1 MPLCACMTQDQ
12 LLAFAVVA
20 GMMVMFVWG
29 RIRYDLV
36 AGLALLVAL
45 LVGVVPFDRAF
56 SGFSNDI
63 LVVIGAAL
71 LVSAAVTRSRLMEG
85 ALQALGPRITSVR
98 AQVILLVATVTVL
111 SAFVKNIGALAIMLP
126 VAFQMAKRSNVSPSV
141 FLMPMSFGSLLGGL
155 MTLIG
160 TSPNIIVSELRHEL
174 TGTPFSMFD
183 FTPVG
188 LGLSVIGIAFLGFAW
203 KLLPRDRKGESSLAE
218 GIDIQDYVTEG
229 RVGPKSSFAGETLR
243 ALRKKL
249 SRDVSVNAV
258 VRDGEPRPATQ
269 DTVLQE
275 DDHVILE
282 GEPAAL
288 DAAVKTAGLE
298 LEGDHRE
305 RTPGKPDAEI
315 GTLEA
320 VIGPGSMLIGRT
332 AARLA
337 LHERFNVNMI
347 AVSRSGDRLTD
358 RLRDIRLYA
367 GDVIVLQGPLDEMS
381 DVLRELGCLPLAP
394 REIHLGTVRRGLV
407 PIVVLTVAMILA
419 ATGKLPV
426 GIAFF
431 GAGLAIILLGSLTVR
446 EAYNSIEWPLLV
458 MIGALIPVSE
468 AIRSTGGADVIA
480 SALANTA
487 HALPPWGAVVLIM
500 AAAMALTPF
509 LNNAATVLVMAPI
522 AVSFADRL
530 GFAPDAFLMAVAIG
544 AGCDFLT
551 PIGHQCNLLVY
562 GPGGYKF
569 GDYARLGAP
578 LSALVLAL
586 GTPLILLVWPLTR

>member
-1 MPLCACMTQDQ
+1 MTQDQ
-12 LLAFAVVA
+12 LLAFAVIA
-20 GMMVMFVWG
+20 GMMAMFVWG

-36 AGLALLVAL
+36 AGLALLVAI
-45 LVGVVPFDRAF
+45 LVGVVPFDKAF

-63 LVVIGAAL
+63 LVVVGAAL
-71 LVSAAVTRSRLMEG
+71 LVSAAVTRSRLMESL
-85 ALQALGPRITSVR
+85 LQALGPHISSIRL
-98 AQVILLVATVTVL
+98 QVILLVTAVTVL
-111 SAFVKNIGALAIMLP
+111 SAFVKNIGALAMMLP

-141 FLMPMSFGSLLGGL
+141 FLMPMAFGSLLGGL

-160 TSPNIIVSELRHEL
+160 TSPNIIVSELRQEL
-174 TGTPFSMFD
+174 VGRPFSMFD

-188 LGLSVIGIAFLGFAW
+188 LGLSLLGILFLAFAF
-203 KLLPRDRKGESSLAE
+203 KLLPQDRKGESSLAA

-229 RVGPKSSFAGETLR
+229 RVGPRSSFAGETLR
-243 ALRKKL
+243 ALRKKFGK
-249 SRDVSVNAV
+249 DVSVNAV
-258 VRDGEPRPATQ
+258 VREDEKKVASQ
-269 DTVLQE
+269 DTVLRE
-275 DDHVILE
+275 GDRVILE

-288 DAAVKTAGLE
+288 DEAVKKAGLE
-298 LEGDHRE
+298 LEGDDRE
-305 RTPGKPDAEI
+305 TKAEKPDEEI
-315 GTLEA
+315 GALEA
-320 VIGPGSMLIGRT
+320 VIGPDSLLIGNT
-332 AARLA
+332 AGRLA

-347 AVSRSGDRLTD
+347 AVSRSGERLTE

-367 GDVIVLQGPLDEMS
+367 GDVIVLQGPLGGMS

-407 PIVVLTVAMILA
+407 PIAVLVVAMVLA

-431 GAGLAIILLGSLTVR
+431 GAGLAVILLGSLTVR
-446 EAYNSIEWPLLV
+446 EAYASVEWPLLV
-458 MIGALIPVSE
+458 MIGALIPVGD

-480 SALANTA
+480 SALAQAA
-487 HALPPWGAVVLIM
+487 HALPAWGAVALIM

-522 AVSFADRL
+522 AASFAQRL
-530 GFAPDAFLMAVAIG
+530 GFSPDAFLMAVAVG

-551 PIGHQCNLLVY
+551 PIGHQCNMLVF

-578 LSALVLAL
+578 LSVLVLL
-586 GTPLILLVWPLTR
+586 VGTPLILLVWPLAR

>member
-1 MPLCACMTQDQ
+1 MSKDQ
-12 LLAFAVVA
+12 ILAFAIIA
-20 GMMVMFVWG
+20 GMMVLFVWG

-45 LVGVVPFDRAF
+45 IVGVVPFDQAF

-63 LVVIGAAL
+63 IVIIGAAL

-85 ALQALGPRITSVR
+85 LLQKLGPHLSSIR
-98 AQVILLVATVTVL
+98 AQVILLVTVVTVL
-111 SAFVKNIGALAIMLP
+111 SAFVKNIGALAMMLP
-126 VAFQMAKRSNVSPSV
+126 VAFQMAKRSKVSPSV
-141 FLMPMSFGSLLGGL
+141 FLMPMAFGSLLGGL

-160 TSPNIIVSELRHEL
+160 TSPNIIVSELRQEL
-174 TGTPFSMFD
+174 AGKPFSMFD
-183 FTPVG
+183 FMPVG
-188 LGLSVIGIAFLGFAW
+188 AGLALLGIVFLAFAY
-203 KLLPRDRKGESSLAE
+203 KLLPQDRKGESSLAE

-229 RVGPKSSFAGETLR
+229 RVGPQSSFAGETLR

-249 SRDVSVNAV
+249 SKDVSVNAV
-258 VRDGEPRPATQ
+258 VRDGEQKVASQ
-269 DTVLQE
+269 DTVLRE
-275 DDHVILE
+275 DDRVILE

-298 LEGDHRE
+298 LEGDDRD
-305 RTPGKPDAEI
+305 TKAASPDAEI

-320 VIGPGSMLIGRT
+320 VIGPDSLLVGHT
-332 AARLA
+332 AGRLA

-347 AVSRSGDRLTD
+347 AVSRSGDRLTE

-367 GDVIVLQGPLDEMS
+367 GDVIVLQGPIAGMS

-394 REIHLGTVRRGLV
+394 RPIPLGNVRRGLV
-407 PIVVLTVAMILA
+407 PIAVLAVAMILA

-431 GAGLAIILLGSLTVR
+431 GAGLAIVLLGSLTVR
-446 EAYNSIEWPLLV
+446 EAYESIEWPLLL

-468 AIRSTGGADVIA
+468 AIRTTGGADVIA
-480 SALANTA
+480 SALANVA
-487 HALPPWGAVVLIM
+487 HSLPAWGAVALIM

-522 AVSFADRL
+522 AASFADRL
-530 GFAPDAFLMAVAIG
+530 DFSPDAFLMAVAVG

-578 LSALVLAL
+578 LSLLVLL
-586 GTPLILLVWPLTR
+586 TGTLLILLVWPLAR

>member
-1 MPLCACMTQDQ
+1 MTQDQ
-12 LLAFAVVA
+12 WLAFSVIA

-36 AGLALLVAL
+36 AGLGLLVAL
-45 LVGVVPFDRAF
+45 LVGVVPFDQAF
-56 SGFSNDI
+56 TGFSNDI
-63 LVVIGAAL
+63 VVIVGAAL

-85 ALQALGPRITSVR
+85 LLQRLGPRLTSVR
-98 AQVILLVATVTVL
+98 AQVIVLVTVVTVL
-111 SAFVKNIGALAIMLP
+111 SAFVKNIGALAMMLP
-126 VAFQMAKRSNVSPSV
+126 VAFQMAKRSKVSPSV
-141 FLMPMSFGSLLGGL
+141 FLMPMAFGSLLGGL

-160 TSPNIIVSELRHEL
+160 TSPNIIVSQLRQELA
-174 TGTPFSMFD
+174 GKPFSMFD

-188 LGLSVIGIAFLGFAW
+188 LGLSLLGIAFLAVGY
-203 KLLPRDRKGESSLAE
+203 KLLPQDRKGEGTLAE

-229 RVGPKSSFAGETLR
+229 RVGPKSGFAGETLR

-249 SRDVSVNAV
+249 SNGVSVNAV
-258 VRDGEPRPATQ
+258 VREGEKKASQ
-269 DTVLQE
+269 DTVLRE

-288 DAAVKTAGLE
+288 DEAVKAAGLE
-298 LEGDHRE
+298 LEGDDRE
-305 RTPGKPDAEI
+305 TKVDKPDEEI
-315 GTLEA
+315 GTFEA
-320 VIGPGSMLIGRT
+320 VIGPGSMLAGKT

-347 AVSRSGDRLTD
+347 AVSRSGDRLTE

-367 GDVIVLQGPLDEMS
+367 GDVIVLQGPMGAMS
-381 DVLRELGCLPLAP
+381 EVLRDLGCLPLAP
-394 REIHLGTVRRGLV
+394 RELHLGTVRRGIV
-407 PIVVLTVAMILA
+407 PIAVLVVAMILA

-431 GAGLAIILLGSLTVR
+431 GAGLATILFGSLTVR
-446 EAYNSIEWPLLV
+446 EAYTSIEWPLLV
-458 MIGALIPVSE
+458 MIGALIPVSD
-468 AIRSTGGADVIA
+468 AIRTTGGADVIA
-480 SALANTA
+480 AGLANIA
-487 HALPPWGAVVLIM
+487 QSLPPWGTVALIL

-522 AVSFADRL
+522 AVSFAGRL
-530 GFAPDAFLMAVAIG
+530 GFAPDALLMAVAVG

-551 PIGHQCNLLVY
+551 PIGHQCNMLVY

-578 LSALVLAL
+578 LSLLVLVV
-586 GTPLILLVWPLTR
+586 GTPLILMVWPLH

>member
-1 MPLCACMTQDQ
+1 MTSDQ
-12 LLAFAVVA
+12 LLAFGVIA

-29 RIRYDLV
+29 RLRYDLV
-36 AGLALLVAL
+36 AGLALLVAI

-63 LVVIGAAL
+63 VVIVGAAL
-71 LVSAAVTRSRLMEG
+71 LVSAAVTRARLMENV
-85 ALQALGPRITSVR
+85 LQAIGPRISSVR
-98 AQVILLVATVTVL
+98 TQLVLLVTMVTVL
-111 SAFVKNIGALAIMLP
+111 SAFVKNIGALAMMLP

-160 TSPNIIVSELRHEL
+160 TSPNIIVSELRQKLAGH
-174 TGTPFSMFD
+174 PFSMFD

-188 LGLSVIGIAFLGFAW
+188 LGLSVLGILFLAFAYR
-203 KLLPRDRKGESSLAE
+203 LLPQDRKGGGTLAE

-243 ALRKKL
+243 ALRKRL
-249 SRDVSVNAV
+249 SNGVSVNAV
-258 VRDGEPRPATQ
+258 VREGEKRASQ

-275 DDHVILE
+275 NDRVILE

-288 DAAVKTAGLE
+288 DEAVKAAGLE
-298 LEGDHRE
+298 LEGDDRE
-305 RTPGKPDAEI
+305 VKAEKPDAEI
-315 GTLEA
+315 SALEA
-320 VIGPGSMLIGRT
+320 VIGPDSLLIGNT

-337 LHERFNVNMI
+337 LHDRFNVNMI
-347 AVSRSGDRLTD
+347 AVARSGERLTE

-367 GDVIVLQGPLDEMS
+367 GDVVVFQGPMEQMTE
-381 DVLRELGCLPLAP
+381 VLRELGCLPLAP

-407 PIVVLTVAMILA
+407 PILALVAAMILA

-431 GAGLAIILLGSLTVR
+431 GAGLAIILFGSLTVR
-446 EAYNSIEWPLLV
+446 EAYTSIEWPLLV
-458 MIGALIPVSE
+458 MIGALIPVSD
-468 AIRSTGGADVIA
+468 AIRTTGGAEVIA
-480 SALANTA
+480 DGLANIA
-487 HALPPWGAVVLIM
+487 HALPPWGTVALIM

-522 AVSFADRL
+522 AVSFAQRL
-530 GFAPDAFLMAVAIG
+530 GLAPDAFLMAVAVG

-551 PIGHQCNLLVY
+551 PIGHQCNMLVF

-578 LSALVLAL
+578 LSLLVLL
-586 GTPLILLVWPLTR
+586 VGTPLILLVWPI

>member
-1 MPLCACMTQDQ
+1 MTRDQ
-12 LLAFAVVA
+12 LLAFAIIA
-20 GMMVMFVWG
+20 GMMAMFMWG

-36 AGLALLVAL
+36 AGMALLAAL
-45 LVGVVPFDRAF
+45 LVGVVPFDQAF

-63 LVVIGAAL
+63 LVIVGAAL

-85 ALQALGPRITSVR
+85 LLQRLGPRLSSVR
-98 AQVILLVATVTVL
+98 LQLIVLVTAVTVL
-111 SAFVKNIGALAIMLP
+111 SAFVKNIGALAMMLP
-126 VAFQMAKRSNVSPSV
+126 VAFQMAKRSEVSPSV

-160 TSPNIIVSELRHEL
+160 TSPNIIVSKLRGELAGH
-174 TGTPFSMFD
+174 PFSMFD

-188 LGLSVIGIAFLGFAW
+188 LGLSVLGVAFLAVGY
-203 KLLPRDRKGESSLAE
+203 KLLPRDRKGEGTLAE

-229 RVGPKSSFAGETLR
+229 RVGPKSGFAGQTLR

-249 SRDVSVNAV
+249 SDSVSVNAV
-258 VRDGEPRPATQ
+258 VREGRKTASQ
-269 DTVLQE
+269 DTVLRE

-288 DAAVKTAGLE
+288 DEAVKTAGLE
-298 LEGDHRE
+298 LEGDDRE
-305 RTPGKPDAEI
+305 TKAEKPDEEI
-315 GTLEA
+315 ATLEA
-320 VIGPGSMLIGRT
+320 VIGPGSMLAGKT

-347 AVSRSGDRLTD
+347 AVSRSGERLTE

-367 GDVIVLQGPLDEMS
+367 GDVIVLQGPLGSMS
-381 DVLRELGCLPLAP
+381 DTLRELGCLPLAP

-407 PIVVLTVAMILA
+407 PIAVLGVAMTLA
-419 ATGKLPV
+419 STGKLPI

-446 EAYNSIEWPLLV
+446 EAYTSIEWPLLV
-458 MIGALIPVSE
+458 MIGALIPVSD
-468 AIRSTGGADVIA
+468 AIRTTGGADVIA
-480 SALANTA
+480 SGLAQLA
-487 HALPPWGAVVLIM
+487 HSLPPWGTVALIM

-522 AVSFADRL
+522 AVSFAQRL
-530 GFAPDAFLMAVAIG
+530 GFAPDALLMAVAVG

-551 PIGHQCNLLVY
+551 PIGHQCNMLVY
-562 GPGGYKF
+562 APGGYRF
-569 GDYARLGAP
+569 SDYARLGAP
-578 LSALVLAL
+578 LSLLVLVV
-586 GTPLILLVWPLTR
+586 GTPLILTVWPLAR

>member
-1 MPLCACMTQDQ
+1 MPLWRMTRDQ
-12 LLAFAVVA
+12 LLAFAIIA
-20 GMMVMFVWG
+20 GMMVMFIWG

-36 AGLALLVAL
+36 AGLALLAAL
-45 LVGVVPFDRAF
+45 IAGVVPFEQAF

-63 LVVIGAAL
+63 LVIVGAAL

-85 ALQALGPRITSVR
+85 LLQRLGPRLSSVR
-98 AQVILLVATVTVL
+98 AQLVVLVTTVTVL
-111 SAFVKNIGALAIMLP
+111 SAFVKNIGALAMMLP

-160 TSPNIIVSELRHEL
+160 TSPNIIVSKLRDELAGH
-174 TGTPFSMFD
+174 PFSMFD

-188 LGLSVIGIAFLGFAW
+188 LGLSVLGIAFLAVGY
-203 KLLPRDRKGESSLAE
+203 KLLPQDRKGEGTLAE
-218 GIDIQDYVTEG
+218 GIDIHDYVTEG
-229 RVGPKSSFAGETLR
+229 RVGPNSSFAGQTLR
-243 ALRKKL
+243 ALRRQL
-249 SRDVSVNAV
+249 SKDVSVNAV
-258 VRDGEPRPATQ
+258 VREGEKKASQ
-269 DTVLQE
+269 DTVLRE
-275 DDHVILE
+275 DDRLILE

-288 DAAVKTAGLE
+288 DEAVKTAGLE
-298 LEGDHRE
+298 LEGDDRE
-305 RTPGKPDAEI
+305 TKVAKPDEEI

-320 VIGPGSMLIGRT
+320 VIGPGSLLAGKT

-347 AVSRSGDRLTD
+347 AVSRSGERLTE

-367 GDVIVLQGPLDEMS
+367 GDVIVLQGPLGAMS
-381 DVLRELGCLPLAP
+381 EVLRELGCLPLAP

-407 PIVVLTVAMILA
+407 PIAVLTVAMLLA

-426 GIAFF
+426 GVAFF
-431 GAGLAIILLGSLTVR
+431 GAGLAIILLGSLSVR
-446 EAYNSIEWPLLV
+446 EAYTSIEWPLLM
-458 MIGALIPVSE
+458 MIGALIPVSD
-468 AIRSTGGADVIA
+468 AIRTTGGADVIA
-480 SALANTA
+480 SALANVA
-487 HALPPWGAVVLIM
+487 HSLPPWGTVALIM

-522 AVSFADRL
+522 AVSFAQRL
-530 GFAPDAFLMAVAIG
+530 GFAPDALLMAVAVG

-551 PIGHQCNLLVY
+551 PIGHQCNMLVY

-578 LSALVLAL
+578 LSLLVLVV
-586 GTPLILLVWPLTR
+586 GTPLILLVWPLSR

>member
-1 MPLCACMTQDQ
+1 MTSDQ
-12 LLAFAVVA
+12 LLAFGVIA

-29 RIRYDLV
+29 RLRYDLV
-36 AGLALLVAL
+36 AGLALLVAI

-63 LVVIGAAL
+63 VVIVGAAL
-71 LVSAAVTRSRLMEG
+71 LVSAAVTRARLMENV
-85 ALQALGPRITSVR
+85 LQAIGPRISSVR
-98 AQVILLVATVTVL
+98 TQLVLLVTMVTVL
-111 SAFVKNIGALAIMLP
+111 SAFVKNIGALAMMLP

-160 TSPNIIVSELRHEL
+160 TSPNIIVSELRQKLAGH
-174 TGTPFSMFD
+174 PFSMFD

-188 LGLSVIGIAFLGFAW
+188 LGLSVLGILFLAFAYR
-203 KLLPRDRKGESSLAE
+203 LLPQDRKGGGTLAE

-243 ALRKKL
+243 ALRKRL
-249 SRDVSVNAV
+249 SNGVSVNAV
-258 VRDGEPRPATQ
+258 VREGEKRASQ

-275 DDHVILE
+275 NDRVILE

-288 DAAVKTAGLE
+288 DEAVKAAGLE
-298 LEGDHRE
+298 LEGDDRE
-305 RTPGKPDAEI
+305 VKAEKPDAEI
-315 GTLEA
+315 SALEA
-320 VIGPGSMLIGRT
+320 VIGPDSLLIGNT

-337 LHERFNVNMI
+337 LHDRFNVNMI
-347 AVSRSGDRLTD
+347 AVARSGERLTE

-367 GDVIVLQGPLDEMS
+367 GDVVVFQGPMEQMTE
-381 DVLRELGCLPLAP
+381 VLRELGCLPLAP

-407 PIVVLTVAMILA
+407 PILALAAAMILA

-431 GAGLAIILLGSLTVR
+431 GAGLAIILFGSLTVR
-446 EAYNSIEWPLLV
+446 EAYTSIEWPLLV
-458 MIGALIPVSE
+458 MIGALIPVSD
-468 AIRSTGGADVIA
+468 AIRTTGGAEVIA
-480 SALANTA
+480 DGLANIA
-487 HALPPWGAVVLIM
+487 HALPPWGTVALIM

-522 AVSFADRL
+522 AVSFAQRL
-530 GFAPDAFLMAVAIG
+530 GLAPDAFLMAVAVG

-551 PIGHQCNLLVY
+551 PIGHQCNMLVF

-578 LSALVLAL
+578 LSLLVLL
-586 GTPLILLVWPLTR
+586 VGTPLILLVWPI